1 MLMLD
6 I

>member
-6 I
+6 F

>member
-6 I
+6 